1 MDELKRLKFKSG
13 IPTILEASCRR
24 SFSADEAPEGRVR
37 TEVDASLEFSD
48 DRQTLQVRLTV
59 TTKGIAEAGED
70 TAFEATC
77 TVECSYVFDHPRDEA
92 DLERRSFVKVFSDP
106 LYQRCA
112 ALLQDLI
119 WRMGYN
125 AVRLPL
131 MFPEGNREQKAPE
144 QVEEK
149 RPRRP
154 RKKAAEAA
162 EK

>member
-1 MDELKRLKFKSG
+1 MEELKRLKFQSG
-13 IPTILEASCRR
+13 IPTIVEASCRR

-48 DRQTLQVRLTV
+48 DHKTLNIRLTV
-59 TTKGIAEAGED
+59 TTKGIADVGND

-77 TVECSYVFDHPRDEA
+77 TVECKYLFEHAREEA
-92 DLERRSFVKVFSDP
+92 DLERKSFVKLFCDP
-106 LYQRCA
+106 LYQRSA
-112 ALLQDLI
+112 ALLQDLT

-131 MFPEGNREQKAPE
+131 MFPESDRDHKSPDQPAP
-144 QVEEK
+144 K
-149 RPRRP
+149 RARRP
-154 RKKAAEAA
+154 RKKAAESD

>member
-13 IPTILEASCRR
+13 IPTIVEASCRR

-37 TEVDASLEFSD
+37 TGVDASLDFSD
-48 DRQTLQVRLTV
+48 DHQTLQVRLTV
-59 TTKGIAEAGED
+59 TTKGIAEAGKD

-77 TVECSYVFDHPRDEA
+77 TVECSYVFNHPREEA
-92 DLERRSFVKVFSDP
+92 DLEQRPFIRTFCDP
-106 LYQRCA
+106 LYQRSA

-144 QVEEK
+144 QAEPK
-149 RPRRP
+149 RTRRP

-162 EK
+162 VK